1 MLMNLLGNLPFFK
14 IHVNCF
20 MAGDDFP
27 CANAIS
33 KCMLRGLVQL
43 SVLRCFLSLKN

>member
-1 MLMNLLGNLPFFK
+1 MYLLGNLPFFK

-20 MAGDDFP
+20 MAQDDSP

-33 KCMLRGLVQL
+33 KCMLWVKDLVPL
-43 SVLRCFLSLKN
+43 SVF